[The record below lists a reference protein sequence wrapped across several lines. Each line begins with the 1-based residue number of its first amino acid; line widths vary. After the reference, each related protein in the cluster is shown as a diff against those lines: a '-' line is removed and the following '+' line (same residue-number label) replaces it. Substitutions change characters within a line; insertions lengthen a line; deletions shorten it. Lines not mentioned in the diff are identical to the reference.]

1 MEIERKFLV
10 QDYPS
15 LEAYSSEK
23 ITQAYISTDP
33 VIRLR
38 EMGNQY
44 FLTVKSQG
52 HMIREEFEMPIT
64 KEQYDSLY
72 KKVDSSPIKKT
83 RYFIPLENQLTA
95 ELDIYQGHLDG
106 LCTVEVEFTSVAAAD
121 SFKAPQWFGK
131 DITLDNRYKN
141 NNLATYGV
149 PTQK

>member
-72 KKVDSSPIKKT
+72 KKVDSSPIKK
-83 RYFIPLENQLTA
+83 
-95 ELDIYQGHLDG
+95 QGILF
-106 LCTVEVEFTSVAAAD
+106 L
-121 SFKAPQWFGK
+121 
-131 DITLDNRYKN
+131 
-141 NNLATYGV
+141 
-149 PTQK
+149 

>member
-10 QDYPS
+10 QNYP
-15 LEAYSSEK
+15 LLAAYSNKK

-38 EMGNQY
+38 EMGDQY

-72 KKVDSSPIKKT
+72 KKVDSSPIEKI
-83 RYFIPLENQLTA
+83 RYFIPLENNLTA
-95 ELDIYQGHLDG
+95 ELDIYKGHLDG
-106 LCTVEVEFTSVAAAD
+106 LCTVEVEFISVAAAD
-121 SFKAPQWFGK
+121 SFIPPQWFGK

-141 NNLATYGV
+141 NNLATYGI
-149 PTQK
+149 PIEK

>member
-10 QDYPS
+10 QSTPS
-15 LEAYSSEK
+15 LTTYSSKK

-38 EMGNQY
+38 KMGDQY
-44 FLTVKSQG
+44 FLTIKSQG

-72 KKVDSSPIKKT
+72 KKVDSSPIEKI
-83 RYFIPLENQLTA
+83 RYFIPLENNLTA
-95 ELDIYQGHLDG
+95 ELDIYKGHLNG
-106 LCTVEVEFTSVAAAD
+106 LCTVEVEFTSVGAAD
-121 SFKAPQWFGK
+121 SFKPPEWFGK

-141 NNLATYGV
+141 NNLATYGI
-149 PTQK
+149 PIEN